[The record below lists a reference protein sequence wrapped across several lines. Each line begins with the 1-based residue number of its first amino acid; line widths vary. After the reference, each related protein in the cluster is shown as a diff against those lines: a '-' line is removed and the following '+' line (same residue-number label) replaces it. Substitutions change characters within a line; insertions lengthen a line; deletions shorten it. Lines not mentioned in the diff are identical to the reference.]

1 MATFADM
8 AILLMAFFALLYS
21 FTEINVKKQ
30 AYFAAKIRAA
40 FGVERVVIM
49 DDIASAASML
59 DENFTPVVAE
69 ASLLAEPTNQSL
81 TPARRY
87 RKKYTETEAGLV
99 DVQRAQINLTRSL
112 SEEIIQGEAKVEIE
126 DDVVVIQFYSLFTAG
141 GIGKDI
147 DETRGERVEQ
157 SVIDIAAKVLTA
169 NPDNN
174 LQVDFRIKGLQT
186 PNAEDVK
193 NRLELESDIVRIND
207 VLFEEISN
215 GRLELILTDDQLI
228 ARLNSQDS
236 FDSGQAELKPET
248 KIFLVK
254 LGKILNSS
262 SGRIRIEGHTD
273 NMPLMFSERF
283 VSNWDLSTARASSV
297 AAALITGSGVSK
309 ARLVVAGFSDSRP
322 LTSNVTKEGR
332 AKNRRIEIIV
342 SAAMSRGL
350 KPNG

>member
-87 RKKYTETEAGLV
+87 RTKYTETEAGLV

-112 SEEIIQGEAKVEIE
+112 SEEIIRGEAKVEIE

>member
-1 MATFADM
+1 MLRRCSTCSILRGVACQGIRLARVGAAQEEDSGEHGTLRADCRGG
-8 AILLMAFFALLYS
+8 A
-21 FTEINVKKQ
+21 
-30 AYFAAKIRAA
+30 RA
-40 FGVERVVIM
+40 RV
-49 DDIASAASML
+49 
-59 DENFTPVVAE
+59 
-69 ASLLAEPTNQSL
+69 
-81 TPARRY
+81 
-87 RKKYTETEAGLV
+87 
-99 DVQRAQINLTRSL
+99 
-112 SEEIIQGEAKVEIE
+112 
-126 DDVVVIQFYSLFTAG
+126 
-141 GIGKDI
+141 
-147 DETRGERVEQ
+147 RGERVEQ

-342 SAAMSRGL
+342 SFSKDAE
-350 KPNG
+350 K